1 MGLRLAQELAVCR
14 VSSPEYVVGVETKSR
29 GYFLGRHIWSDPV
42 WPRGLGAGSRPSATL
57 GSRDREYAPW
67 ILHYVSID
75 AGQRLVGV
83 LPVLSVSKDAR
94 VW

>member
-14 VSSPEYVVGVETKSR
+14 VSSPGYVVGGETKST

-42 WPRGLGAGSRPSATL
+42 WPGGLGAGSRRSATL
-57 GSRDREYAPW
+57 ESRDREYAPW
-67 ILHYVSID
+67 ILHYALID
-75 AGQRLVGV
+75 ADQRPVGL
-83 LPVLSVSKDAR
+83 LPVISVSKD